1 MLKISNK
8 DTKIMWIDVALVF
21 LLLTLNNVNITGF
34 KQLLAVGNSF
44 DGDNGYHRRL
54 YDVFSVS
61 NLYV

>member
-1 MLKISNK
+1 
-8 DTKIMWIDVALVF
+8 MWIDVALVF